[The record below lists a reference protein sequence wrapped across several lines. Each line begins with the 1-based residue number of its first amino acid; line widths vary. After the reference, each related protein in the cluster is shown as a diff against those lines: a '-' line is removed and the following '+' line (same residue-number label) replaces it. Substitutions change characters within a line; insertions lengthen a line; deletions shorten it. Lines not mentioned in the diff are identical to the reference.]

1 MIPRDVEKELADAN
15 SMITQLIKELA
26 WVNTVFGTM
35 SLITSDSP
43 RDIQDTI
50 KSAEVGYNRTKVA
63 IESAGRLTRAMYNS
77 KQSAVGTSV
86 DVEPIAEVGT
96 GLTVDPSTNTLTVA
110 GGADNLTTAT
120 GVVSVAAATAPT
132 TGQVLTATSGT
143 AATWQTPVA
152 PKVDNGGT

>member
-63 IESAGRLTRAMYNS
+63 IESAGRLTRAMYN
-77 KQSAVGTSV
+77 
-86 DVEPIAEVGT
+86 
-96 GLTVDPSTNTLTVA
+96 
-110 GGADNLTTAT
+110 
-120 GVVSVAAATAPT
+120 
-132 TGQVLTATSGT
+132 
-143 AATWQTPVA
+143 
-152 PKVDNGGT
+152 